1 MSPRPLRA
9 VIALA
14 TVGLCVGGCAM
25 PTWVPFIGK
34 AKKDDALVNA
44 PAPKPAPEAPPRP
57 RVDDETISD
66 RVLAVVNNDAITLSE
81 VQENMLMY
89 KSENRGRVTQ
99 TDDELAKQ
107 ILTRLI
113 DTRLQVQEADREK
126 IVIDEAELNEEV
138 LERAKRFGVTTKE
151 EFEAMVKSQ
160 GLSVDAVKKR
170 LRDQLRIQKVVRRKV
185 VLRVSVTEGEIDQY
199 FTENRQ
205 KLETGLS
212 YHARH
217 ILLQPPTD
225 DDAGWEATRIRA
237 ELIRNQVV
245 DGADFA
251 ELARQHS
258 RDASAKDGGDLGTLR
273 HGELA
278 EEIESKILALGPGQT
293 SVPFRSSLG
302 YHIFRL
308 EAKESLE
315 GEGLQRARA
324 QIREILLRQKYE
336 ARQDAWLKEVRQR
349 AIIEIRM

>member
-1 MSPRPLRA
+1 MSARRLI
-9 VIALA
+9 VLVALA
-14 TVGLCVGGCAM
+14 LLVGGCAI

-34 AKKDDALVNA
+34 AKPSD
-44 PAPKPAPEAPPRP
+44 PAATAPEAKPPAPPVVSRP
-57 RVDDETISD
+57 PVNDETISD

-81 VQENMLMY
+81 VQESVLIY
-89 KSENRGRVTQ
+89 KSENRGRPLV

-107 ILTRLI
+107 VLTRLI
-113 DTRLQVQEADREK
+113 DSRLQLQEADREK
-126 IVIDEAELNEEV
+126 ITIDEAELNDDIV
-138 LERAKRFGVTTKE
+138 ERAKKFGANTKE

-160 GLSVDAVKKR
+160 GISLDAVKKR
-170 LRDQLRIQKVVRRKV
+170 LRDQLRISKVVRRKV
-185 VLRVSVTEGEIDQY
+185 MLRVSVTDPEIDEY
-199 FTENRQ
+199 LAENRK

-217 ILLQPPTD
+217 ILLQPAGDTD
-225 DDAGWEATRIRA
+225 TAWEATRIRA
-237 ELIRNQVV
+237 GMIRTQVA

-251 ELARQHS
+251 DLARQHS
-258 RDASAKDGGDLGTLR
+258 KDATARDGGDLGTLR

-278 EEIESKILALGPGQT
+278 EEIESKILALDPGQM
-293 SVPFRSSLG
+293 SQPFRTALG

-324 QIREILLRQKYE
+324 QIRQILLRQKYE
-336 ARQDAWLKEVRQR
+336 ARQDAWLKEVRRR